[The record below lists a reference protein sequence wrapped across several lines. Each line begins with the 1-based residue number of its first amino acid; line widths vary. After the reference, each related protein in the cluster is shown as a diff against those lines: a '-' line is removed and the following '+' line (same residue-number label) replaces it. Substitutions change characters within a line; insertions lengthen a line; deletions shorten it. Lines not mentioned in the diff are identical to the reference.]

1 MAQAGPMND
10 HIVPDDMD
18 SQQLQQNE
26 YKNELYLLWKR
37 YLWHCRCS
45 EELHLLLFQG
55 SILVEH
61 RRKSTSHYDQW

>member
-26 YKNELYLLWKR
+26 DNNELYLL
-37 YLWHCRCS
+37 
-45 EELHLLLFQG
+45 
-55 SILVEH
+55 
-61 RRKSTSHYDQW
+61 

>member
-26 YKNELYLLWKR
+26 DKN
-37 YLWHCRCS
+37 
-45 EELHLLLFQG
+45 ELHLL
-55 SILVEH
+55 
-61 RRKSTSHYDQW
+61 